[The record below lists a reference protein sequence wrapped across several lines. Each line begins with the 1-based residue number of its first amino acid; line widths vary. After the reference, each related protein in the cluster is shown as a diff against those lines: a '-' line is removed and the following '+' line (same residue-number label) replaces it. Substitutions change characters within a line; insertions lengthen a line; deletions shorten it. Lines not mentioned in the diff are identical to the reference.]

1 MSTGNVK
8 ISQLAYSDN
17 YVDYGEGSKLRIP
30 LSKNT
35 GTDDAP
41 QWESKGIKGDTLIDY
56 IDSKLG
62 VSMASMN
69 HQITLWDNVNGL
81 SVNKLDKAIFFRLV
95 KWLGH
100 NKNMDNNP
108 INITALSSTS
118 GYISNTGEIKPSTSI
133 DVEFSHNTSP
143 IHLKKGCLYVLE
155 INNANGL
162 PGVNEM
168 DINIPSDISWVTK
181 VSDVY
186 HDRENT
192 NLEAGKVLEVVY
204 EPLPTHYLKTADG
217 GYGIPFYDYQE
228 LSGKAAGGAGA
239 QQIAMGVLVFFAS
252 EDMDVILSLP
262 TVYLDSNFNTSL
274 ETQSLYEINF
284 GLFVEFADQFLSVQG
299 DLMKV
304 LVEAIVKNQK
314 DIQALQANI
323 NSLGDVKAN
332 TIELDDYPVIQG
344 SPMVIIKDREPS
356 EASGN
361 HGDDVPNKIGQIWV
375 DTKGEQAYIAV
386 GLGSIKCWRPI
397 I

>member
-8 ISQLAYSDN
+8 ISELEYLNN
-17 YVDYGEGSKLRIP
+17 YADYGEGSKLRIP

-35 GTDDAP
+35 GTDDVP
-41 QWESKGIKGDTLIDY
+41 HWESKGIKGDTLIDY

-62 VSMASMN
+62 ISIASSS
-69 HQITLWDNVNGL
+69 QTALRDDVNAL
-81 SVNKLDKAIFFRLV
+81 YTDKLYALDFWELAKP
-95 KWLGH
+95 LGH
-100 NKNMDNNP
+100 NINWSNS
-108 INITALSSTS
+108 INITTLSNTV
-118 GYISNTGEIKPSTSI
+118 GYISKTGEIKPSANPDS
-133 DVEFSHNTSP
+133 EFSHNTSP

-155 INNANGL
+155 INNVNHL
-162 PGVNEM
+162 PGVNEI
-168 DINIPSDISWVTK
+168 DIPSDISWVTK

-192 NLEAGKVLEVVY
+192 NSEPLEVVY
-204 EPLPTHYLKTADG
+204 EPLPTHYLKTTDG
-217 GYGIPFYDYQE
+217 GYGIPVYETKTPF
-228 LSGKAAGGAGA
+228 AASTP
-239 QQIAMGVLVFFAS
+239 QINKGILVFFAS

-262 TVYLDSNFNTSL
+262 TLYWDNTYNVSSDTL
-274 ETQSLYEINF
+274 NLREINF

-344 SPMVIIKDREPS
+344 STMVIIKDRAPS

>member
-17 YVDYGEGSKLRIP
+17 YANYGEGSQLRIP
-30 LSKNT
+30 LSQNT

-41 QWESKGIKGDTLIDY
+41 QWESKGIKGNTLIDY

-62 VSMASMN
+62 VSMSSMN
-69 HQITLWDNVNGL
+69 HLIPLWDQTEYLTSG
-81 SVNKLDKAIFFRLV
+81 KLDKGIFFQLA

-100 NKNMDNNP
+100 NKNMDENY
-108 INITALSSTS
+108 INITTLSSTS
-118 GYISNTGEIKPSTSI
+118 DYISNTGEIKASTTTS
-133 DVEFSHNTSP
+133 FAHNTFP

-155 INNANGL
+155 INNAYGL
-162 PGVNEM
+162 PGINE
-168 DINIPSDISWVTK
+168 INIPSDISWVTK
-181 VSDVY
+181 VSDLYHY
-186 HDRENT
+186 HDEVAT
-192 NLEAGKVLEVVY
+192 PETVEVVY
-204 EPLPTHYLKTADG
+204 EPLPTHYLKTTDG
-217 GYGIPFYDYQE
+217 GYGIPLYNYQE
-228 LSGKAAGGAGA
+228 LSGKAAGGSGA
-239 QQIAMGVLVFFAS
+239 QQIEMGILVFFAS

-262 TVYLDSNFNTSL
+262 TVYWNSESNKSL

-344 SPMVIIKDREPS
+344 SPMVIIKDRAPS

-375 DTKGEQAYIAV
+375 DTKGEQAYIAI

-397 I
+397 S

>member
-17 YVDYGEGSKLRIP
+17 YANYGEGSQLRIP
-30 LSKNT
+30 LSQNT

-62 VSMASMN
+62 ISIASSS
-69 HQITLWDNVNGL
+69 QTALRDDVNAL
-81 SVNKLDKAIFFRLV
+81 YTDKLYALDFWELAKP
-95 KWLGH
+95 LGH
-100 NKNMDNNP
+100 NINWINS
-108 INITALSSTS
+108 INITSLSNTV
-118 GYISNTGEIKPSTSI
+118 GYISKTGEIKPSANPDS
-133 DVEFSHNTSP
+133 EFSHNTDP
-143 IHLKKGCLYVLE
+143 IHLKKGCLYALE
-155 INNANGL
+155 INNVNHL
-162 PGVNEM
+162 PGVNEI
-168 DINIPSDISWVTK
+168 DIPSDISWVTK

-192 NLEAGKVLEVVY
+192 NLKAGEVAEVVY
-204 EPLPTHYLKTADG
+204 EPLPTHYLKTTDG
-217 GYGIPFYDYQE
+217 GYGIPVYE
-228 LSGKAAGGAGA
+228 TKISSTRAAGTP
-239 QQIAMGVLVFFAS
+239 QINKGILVFFAS
-252 EDMDVILSLP
+252 EDMDAILSLP
-262 TVYLDSNFNTSL
+262 TLYWDNTYNVSSDTL
-274 ETQSLYEINF
+274 NLREINF

-332 TIELDDYPVIQG
+332 TIELEDYPVIQG

>member
-17 YVDYGEGSKLRIP
+17 YADYGEGSKLRIP

-35 GTDDAP
+35 GTDNAP

-62 VSMASMN
+62 ISIASSSQTALRDDVN
-69 HQITLWDNVNGL
+69 TLYTD
-81 SVNKLDKAIFFRLV
+81 KLWALDFWELAKP
-95 KWLGH
+95 LGH
-100 NKNMDNNP
+100 NINWSNS
-108 INITALSSTS
+108 INITKLSSTS

-143 IHLKKGCLYVLE
+143 IQLKKGCLYVLE

-162 PGVNEM
+162 PGVNEI
-168 DINIPSDISWVTK
+168 DINMPPDISWVTK

-192 NLEAGKVLEVVY
+192 KPEAGEVAEVVY
-204 EPLPTHYLKTADG
+204 EPLPTHYLKTKDG
-217 GYGIPFYDYQE
+217 GYGIPVYETKTSFTRAVGTPQMNK
-228 LSGKAAGGAGA
+228 G
-239 QQIAMGVLVFFAS
+239 ILVFFAS

-262 TVYLDSNFNTSL
+262 ALYWDNTYNVSSDTL
-274 ETQSLYEINF
+274 NLREINF